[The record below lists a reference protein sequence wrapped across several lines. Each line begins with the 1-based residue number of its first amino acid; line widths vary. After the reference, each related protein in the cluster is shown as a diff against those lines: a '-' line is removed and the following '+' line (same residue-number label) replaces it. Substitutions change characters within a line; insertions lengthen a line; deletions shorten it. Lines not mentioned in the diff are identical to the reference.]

1 MARKQVLVAG
11 ASGLVGYAAMKHFAQ
26 RGDCDVIA
34 VSRRRPAATF
44 GARHIGVDLADRAM
58 AAEAFSGLRNVTHV
72 VFAALH
78 EMPNLVSGWR
88 EAEQIAT
95 NDAMLRNLLD
105 PILKAAPGLRHVTLL
120 QGTKAYGVHVRPLK
134 VPAREDRDEMRE
146 VPNFYWNQEDYV
158 KSVQPTG
165 GWNWTIFR
173 PQLIFG
179 ESIGSAMN
187 LIPVIGVYGAL
198 LKARGEPL
206 HFPGARGGNVLEAVD
221 ADLIAR
227 AIDWAGETSTAANQ
241 AFNVTNGDVMMWEN
255 VWPAIAA
262 ALGMEAGKPRPLSVA
277 DDMLHQA
284 DAWEAIR
291 SAHNLASPPLMEFV
305 GNSIQYADFAMGY
318 GFEGQQ
324 LPPAL
329 VSTVKLRRAGFGEA
343 MDTEAMFAKW
353 FRLFQATGLLP
364 PP

>member
-11 ASGLVGYAAMKHFAQ
+11 ASGLVGYAAMKHFAT
-26 RGDCDVIA
+26 RGDCDVVA
-34 VSRRRPAATF
+34 VSRRRPASTY
-44 GARHIGVDLADRAM
+44 GARHVGVDLADRAVS
-58 AAEAFSGLRNVTHV
+58 AEAFGAMAGVTHV

-88 EAEQIAT
+88 EEEQIAT

-105 PILKAAPGLRHVTLL
+105 PLMAVAKGLRHVTIL
-120 QGTKAYGVHVRPLK
+120 QGTKAYGVHVRPLR

-146 VPNFYWNQEDYV
+146 VANFYWNQEDYL
-158 KSVQPTG
+158 KSAATDAG
-165 GWNWTIFR
+165 FSWTIFR

-187 LIPVIGVYGAL
+187 LIPVIGAWGAI

-227 AIDWAGETSTAANQ
+227 AIDWAGEAGTAANQ

-262 ALGMEAGKPRPLSVA
+262 ALGMEPGEQRPLSMA
-277 DDMLHQA
+277 EEMPRH
-284 DAWEAIR
+284 EALWDEIR
-291 SAHNLASPPLMEFV
+291 ARHRLASPGLLDFC
-305 GNSIQYADFAMGY
+305 GTSIQYADFAMGY
-318 GFEGQQ
+318 GFEGHM
-324 LPPAL
+324 PPAL
-329 VSTVKLRRAGFGEA
+329 VSTIKLRQAGFGECI
-343 MDTEAMFAKW
+343 DTEAMFAKW
-353 FRLFQATGLLP
+353 FRQFQATGLLP
-364 PP
+364 LP

>member
-34 VSRRRPAATF
+34 VSRRRPASTF
-44 GARHIGVDLADRAM
+44 GAKFVGVDLADRRACAEFFGAM
-58 AAEAFSGLRNVTHV
+58 SAVTHV

-78 EMPNLVSGWR
+78 EMPSLVSGWR
-88 EAEQIAT
+88 DAEQIET

-105 PILKAAPGLRHVTLL
+105 ALPKAGALRHVTLL

-146 VPNFYWNQEDYV
+146 VPNFYWNQEDYL
-158 KSVQPTG
+158 KERAAENG
-165 GWNWTIFR
+165 FAWTIFR

-179 ESIGSAMN
+179 DSVGSAMN
-187 LIPVIGVYGAL
+187 LIPAIGAYAAI
-198 LKARGEPL
+198 LKDRGEPL
-206 HFPGARGGNVLEAVD
+206 HFPGATGANVLEAVD

-227 AIDWAGETSTAANQ
+227 GIDWAGEVEAARDQ
-241 AFNVTNGDVMMWEN
+241 AFNITNGDVMVWEN

-262 ALGMEAGKPRPLSVA
+262 AVGMAPGEARPLSMGEEMPRHS
-277 DDMLHQA
+277 DDW
-284 DAWEAIR
+284 DRIR
-291 SAHNLASPPLMEFV
+291 AEHRLAAPPLMEFV
-305 GNSIQYADFAMGY
+305 GRSFQYADFAMGY
-318 GFEGQQ
+318 GFDGA

-329 VSTVKLRRAGFGEA
+329 VSTVKIRQAGFGEA
-343 MDTEAMFAKW
+343 MDTEAMFTKW
-353 FRLFQATGLLP
+353 FHQFQSTGLLP
-364 PP
+364 RP

>member
-1 MARKQVLVAG
+1 MAIKQVLVAG

-34 VSRRRPAATF
+34 VSRRRPASTF
-44 GARHIGVDLADRAM
+44 GAKFVGVDLCDRVACAERFGAM
-58 AAEAFSGLRNVTHV
+58 TGVTHV

-78 EMPNLVSGWR
+78 EMPSLVTGWR
-88 EAEQIAT
+88 EAEQIET
-95 NDAMLRNLLD
+95 NDAMLRNLLA
-105 PILKAAPGLRHVTLL
+105 PLLKAAPGLRHVTLL

-146 VPNFYWNQEDYV
+146 VPNFYWNQEVYLKARAADH
-158 KSVQPTG
+158 G
-165 GWNWTIFR
+165 FAWTIFR

-187 LIPVIGVYGAL
+187 LIPAIGAYAAI
-198 LKARGEPL
+198 LKDRGEPL
-206 HFPGARGGNVLEAVD
+206 HYPGARGANVLEAVD

-227 AIDWAGETSTAANQ
+227 GIDWAGETEAARDQ
-241 AFNVTNGDVMMWEN
+241 AFNITNGDVMVWEN

-262 ALGMEAGKPRPLSVA
+262 ALGMEAGEARPLSMGEEMPQHA
-277 DDMLHQA
+277 ED
-284 DAWEAIR
+284 WERIR
-291 SAHNLASPPLMEFV
+291 ATHRLAAPPLMEFV
-305 GNSIQYADFAMGY
+305 GRSFQYADFAMGY
-318 GFEGQQ
+318 GFDGT

-329 VSTVKLRRAGFGEA
+329 VSTVKIRQAGFGEA

-353 FRLFQATGLLP
+353 FRQFQATGLLP
-364 PP
+364 RP